1 MTPTTMRKCLAIAA
15 ALFIAVDA
23 SAAPPS
29 QESVEALLAVTKTQ
43 TMMDSVYGNVE
54 QMMRQG
60 VQQAAHGET
69 LSAEQQRVL
78 DAVPA
83 RFVAVL
89 REEFNW
95 EKMKPMY
102 VQIYRDSFDQEEIDG
117 LVAFYR
123 SPAGQALV
131 NKMPGVMQ
139 KSMAMAQSQMQALIP
154 RMKAAI
160 DSAITDAKISKWR
173 VTASSSPP
181 AGDSGPW
188 APWNSLRD
196 RPS

>member
-1 MTPTTMRKCLAIAA
+1 MSRRFA
-15 ALFIAVDA
+15 
-23 SAAPPS
+23 S
-29 QESVEALLAVTKTQ
+29 QENSRPDPVRAPTA
-43 TMMDSVYGNVE
+43 
-54 QMMRQG
+54 QG
-60 VQQAAHGET
+60 KT
-69 LSAEQQRVL
+69 LSPEQQRV
-78 DAVPA
+78 
-83 RFVAVL
+83 
-89 REEFNW
+89 
-95 EKMKPMY
+95 
-102 VQIYRDSFDQEEIDG
+102 
-117 LVAFYR
+117 
-123 SPAGQALV
+123 LV

-139 KSMAMAQSQMQALIP
+139 KSMAIAQSQMQALIP

>member
-139 KSMAMAQSQMQALIP
+139 KSMAMAQSQMQALLP
-154 RMKAAI
+154 KMKAAI
-160 DSAITDAKISKWR
+160 DNAIAEAKISK
-173 VTASSSPP
+173 
-181 AGDSGPW
+181 
-188 APWNSLRD
+188 
-196 RPS
+196 